1 MLSQL
6 AVSKRKNIKV
16 IEQEILNM
24 ENDFNNPQEA
34 IKPKKRKQKKELNE
48 KPGRGVDTL
57 FRVTLSNHTRLSGIA
72 DSKANILLSVN
83 AIIISIALS
92 SLIQN

>member
-1 MLSQL
+1 L

-34 IKPKKRKQKKELNE
+34 IKPKKQKGSYER

-57 FRVTLSNHTRLSGIA
+57 FRVTLSNHTRLSGRIV
-72 DSKANILLSVN
+72 K
-83 AIIISIALS
+83 
-92 SLIQN
+92 LIYYYL

>member
-1 MLSQL
+1 MLLQL

-57 FRVTLSNHTRLSGIA
+57 FRVTLSHTRLSGIA

>member
-1 MLSQL
+1 M

-34 IKPKKRKQKKELNE
+34 IKTKKKTRELRT
-48 KPGRGVDTL
+48 KSQGVEL
-57 FRVTLSNHTRLSGIA
+57 
-72 DSKANILLSVN
+72 ILCLE
-83 AIIISIALS
+83 
-92 SLIQN
+92 

>member
-1 MLSQL
+1 MLLQL

-34 IKPKKRKQKKELNE
+34 IKPKKKEKKGVTNENQGVEL
-48 KPGRGVDTL
+48 
-57 FRVTLSNHTRLSGIA
+57 
-72 DSKANILLSVN
+72 ILCLE
-83 AIIISIALS
+83 
-92 SLIQN
+92 

>member
-1 MLSQL
+1 L

-34 IKPKKRKQKKELNE
+34 IKTKKKKTKGSYER

-57 FRVTLSNHTRLSGIA
+57 FRVT
-72 DSKANILLSVN
+72 
-83 AIIISIALS
+83 
-92 SLIQN
+92 

>member
-1 MLSQL
+1 MAKENLKVLSQNHVYHRLCYYKL

-34 IKPKKRKQKKELNE
+34 IKTKKKENKRELRT
-48 KPGRGVDTL
+48 K
-57 FRVTLSNHTRLSGIA
+57 TRAWS
-72 DSKANILLSVN
+72 
-83 AIIISIALS
+83 
-92 SLIQN
+92 

>member
-1 MLSQL
+1 MLLKL

-34 IKPKKRKQKKELNE
+34 IKKKKKTKKGVTNENQGVEL
-48 KPGRGVDTL
+48 
-57 FRVTLSNHTRLSGIA
+57 
-72 DSKANILLSVN
+72 ILCLE
-83 AIIISIALS
+83 
-92 SLIQN
+92 

>member
-1 MLSQL
+1 MLLKL

-34 IKPKKRKQKKELNE
+34 IKKKRKQKKGVTNENQGVEL
-48 KPGRGVDTL
+48 
-57 FRVTLSNHTRLSGIA
+57 
-72 DSKANILLSVN
+72 ILCLE
-83 AIIISIALS
+83 
-92 SLIQN
+92 

>member
-1 MLSQL
+1 MGKYKAKFTDLEWAKRKFESIISKSYRLCYKL

-34 IKPKKRKQKKELNE
+34 IKLKKKTKKGVTNE
-48 KPGRGVDTL
+48 KQGVEL
-57 FRVTLSNHTRLSGIA
+57 
-72 DSKANILLSVN
+72 ILC
-83 AIIISIALS
+83 
-92 SLIQN
+92 

>member
-1 MLSQL
+1 MLLQIGSFQ
-6 AVSKRKNIKV
+6 KKNIKV

-34 IKPKKRKQKKELNE
+34 IKTKKENKKDTNE

-57 FRVTLSNHTRLSGIA
+57 FRVT
-72 DSKANILLSVN
+72 
-83 AIIISIALS
+83 
-92 SLIQN
+92 